1 MNCITCKDNYYQLN
15 GTNNC
20 YDTSFENEGYYL
32 KDKIYYPCDESC

>member
-15 GTNNC
+15 ETNNC